1 MNLIYQHLFF
11 IMKFKIIYNKN
22 SKIYTVKKG
31 IFFLRKIYFQSR
43 SIDMCLEFLKR
54 EKDK

>member
-11 IMKFKIIYNKN
+11 IMKFKIKYNKN
-22 SKIYTVKKG
+22 SKIYTVEKG
-31 IFFLRKIYFQSR
+31 IFFLRNIYFQSR